1 MKRTTNLAIVAIV
14 LCTLGLAGTKAVAA
28 PIIFTLDAEDF
39 NNLGVTGAA
48 SALVAQAYNY
58 GGTFT
63 GCVTSQAFALD
74 TGEYLYLY
82 QADNYGPS
90 SLEVFAIFP
99 FAGFNPTN
107 GALGRGEAGYLTANE
122 PAGFLP
128 GGYVPAGQ
136 TYDDVPAVLVVSF
149 QFPTFLAAHV
159 PAGGHTASLYL
170 VSPYGPTMGEA
181 HVIDGGTAGVD
192 VVVPVP
198 EPGSLALLAIG
209 AVALIRRRRR

>member
-1 MKRTTNLAIVAIV
+1 MKRTTNLAMVAIV

-39 NNLGVTGAA
+39 SNLGVTGNA
-48 SALVAQAYNY
+48 SALVTQGYNY
-58 GGTFT
+58 SDTFT
-63 GCVTSQAFALD
+63 GSVASQAFSLD

-90 SLEVFAIFP
+90 VLEVFAIFP
-99 FAGFNPTN
+99 FAGFDQDK
-107 GALGRGEAGYLTANE
+107 AGYLTANE
-122 PAGFLP
+122 PAGFLA
-128 GGYVPAGQ
+128 GGHVPAGQ
-136 TYDDVPAVLVVSF
+136 SYDNLPALMVVSF
-149 QFPTFLAAHV
+149 QYPTFLAAHV
-159 PAGGHTASLYL
+159 PAGEHTAALYL
-170 VSPYGPTMGEA
+170 ISPYRPTMGEA

-209 AVALIRRRRR
+209 TVALIRRRRR